1 MSAYQTSTLSS
12 DDDFSIIVIAIEW
25 LFITLFYAFLLAY
38 TRRQSFLYPFIQSK
52 FEKILET
59 HCAKNELDGTINTF
73 HWFQFP

>member
-38 TRRQSFLYPFIQSK
+38 TRRQSFLYPFI
-52 FEKILET
+52 LET